1 MHSPTYA
8 PRLRYPNPGMLDWYF
23 IGGRTLW
30 ARPSRIRTGAFS
42 RAAALAD
49 LGGAILLPTG
59 ALPSELRN

>member
-1 MHSPTYA
+1 
-8 PRLRYPNPGMLDWYF
+8 MLDWYF

-30 ARPSRIRTGAFS
+30 ACPGRIHTGAFS

-49 LGGAILLPTG
+49 LDDTILLLTG